1 MTSKLNDVKVAYE
14 DARRAQLV
22 DDPVPLKRLP
32 TWEKLSPE
40 IRKAVCGFA
49 ALSTAVRCA

>member
-22 DDPVPLKRLP
+22 DDPLPLKRLP

-40 IRKAVCGFA
+40 IRQAFIHVFFAGWKA
-49 ALSTAVRCA
+49 RP